1 MFAEKLPQEN
11 YERGEAKV
19 LHHFASSCSKEYQYS
34 EVKGNCENCKIYF
47 PSFIAILPSDDGAY
61 VFRFL
66 GFCFRYF
73 FLFILSSLTFG
84 NRKTFWTACSC
95 IKIEM
100 REIIIRNG
108 MVFFREG
115 CWGEMF

>member
-1 MFAEKLPQEN
+1 MFAEKLHKKTMK
-11 YERGEAKV
+11 GGKAKV
-19 LHHFASSCSKEYQYS
+19 LLHFASSCSKEYQYR
-34 EVKGNCENCKIYF
+34 EVKENCENCKIYF

-66 GFCFRYF
+66 GFCSRYF
-73 FLFILSSLTFG
+73 FLFILSFLTFG

-108 MVFFREG
+108 MVFSGGR
-115 CWGEMF
+115 